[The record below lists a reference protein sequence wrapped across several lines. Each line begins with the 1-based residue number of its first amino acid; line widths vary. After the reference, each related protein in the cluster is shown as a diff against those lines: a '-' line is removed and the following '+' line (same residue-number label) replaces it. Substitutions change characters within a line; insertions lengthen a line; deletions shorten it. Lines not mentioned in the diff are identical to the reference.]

1 MVSSLGDRLRRIG
14 SDMRVAFA
22 WLAFRK
28 DTPAAWFRGSYSWIK
43 IVRFSLVVLALLN
56 FSAVALGSP
65 DWNTATPY
73 SLWLGFASA
82 AYIIIAIVY
91 FLGLRMWYGPVAAFL
106 IISAILNYAFD
117 SSGGPDALSPLNQ
130 PTFNNLIA
138 LSWVYLVL
146 VGLALMRYDKG
157 SRINEMLQQS

>member
-1 MVSSLGDRLRRIG
+1 MVSSLGDWLRRLG
-14 SDMRVAFA
+14 SDVRVAFA

-28 DTPAAWFRGSYSWIK
+28 DTPASWFRGSYSWIK
-43 IVRFSLVVLALLN
+43 IVRFSLVALALLN
-56 FSAVALGSP
+56 FSGMALGSP

-82 AYIIIAIVY
+82 AYIIVAVVY

-106 IISAILNYAFD
+106 VLSAILNYMFD
-117 SSGGPDALSPLNQ
+117 SRGGPDALSPLNS
-130 PTFNNLIA
+130 PSLNNFIA
-138 LSWVYLVL
+138 LSWIYLVV

-157 SRINEMLQQS
+157 SKLNELLQQS